1 MMLAVRAS
9 ALILISA
16 ISVRLLGFNRTLVR
30 IESLGSRRTQKAA
43 DCTMAIR
50 RARRY
55 GLFRGNCLSQ
65 SLALVWLLRRSG
77 HDGTIR
83 IGVKPAGG
91 RMLAHAWVE
100 LAGEV
105 IDPAAI
111 AGEYATLLT

>member
-1 MMLAVRAS
+1 MMLTLRAS
-9 ALILISA
+9 ALILVSA
-16 ISVRLLGFNRTLVR
+16 ISVRVLGFNRTLVR
-30 IESLGSRRTQKAA
+30 IESVGFRRARKAA
-43 DCTMAIR
+43 DCTKAIR

-65 SLALVWLLRRSG
+65 SLALVWLLRRAG
-77 HDGTIR
+77 HGGTIR
-83 IGVKPAGG
+83 IGVKPDQG

-111 AGEYATLLT
+111 AGEYATLLG